1 MAGMRL
7 RCSRRQKALGALLHL
22 LALTPW
28 HLQLLAD
35 ALPLRSCLVWGRKAL
50 TLGLTVGAEAALTS
64 PGTVQVSTPPQ
75 RVQLLLKRSNRAMPE
90 HHLNCTLAPD

>member
-64 PGTVQVSTPPQ
+64 PGTVQVSTPPPKSPAVIKKEQ
-75 RVQLLLKRSNRAMPE
+75 SGDA
-90 HHLNCTLAPD
+90 